1 MSENT
6 KAEAHAGSFG
16 LRAPFISSGIERG
29 ELAQLVAGAVRSMGE
44 GIVGQ
49 GRTLIGHVKAFASV
63 PGGSLQINLVDLDL
77 GPEKEDR
84 LPEGAIVEGEM
95 RFMAAAV
102 GLTDEELERIVK
114 GSLEPLGLRLEM
126 GILGHKHEH

>member
-1 MSENT
+1 MNENT
-6 KAEAHAGSFG
+6 KDEAHAGSFG
-16 LRAPFISSGIERG
+16 LRVLFTTPGIERE
-29 ELAQLVAGAVRSMGE
+29 ELTPLLTEAVRSVGE

-63 PGGSLQINLVDLDL
+63 PGGSLRINMVDLDL

-95 RFMAAAV
+95 RLMAAAV

-114 GSLEPLGLRLEM
+114 GSLEPLGLRLEL
-126 GILGHKHEH
+126 GILGLKHEH

>member
-1 MSENT
+1 MNENT
-6 KAEAHAGSFG
+6 KDEAHAGSFG
-16 LRAPFISSGIERG
+16 LRVLFTTPGIERE
-29 ELAQLVAGAVRSMGE
+29 ELTPLLTEAVRSVGE

-114 GSLEPLGLRLEM
+114 GSLEPLGLRLEL
-126 GILGHKHEH
+126 GILGLKHEH

>member
-1 MSENT
+1 MKENT
-6 KAEAHAGSFG
+6 KDEAHAGSFG
-16 LRAPFISSGIERG
+16 LRLLFTSPGIERG
-29 ELAQLVAGAVRSMGE
+29 ELAQLVTEAVRSVGE

-49 GRTLIGHVKAFASV
+49 GRTLIGHVKAFTSV
-63 PGGSLQINLVDLDL
+63 PGGSLRINMVDLDL

-126 GILGHKHEH
+126 GILGLQHEH